1 MYIENI
7 KSPQDVKR
15 LNYEQ
20 LNSMCDELRNALL
33 EKLSAHGGHI
43 APNLGFLEATVAL
56 HYVFNSPVD
65 KFVFDVSH
73 QCYVHKMLTGRMEA
87 FTNPEKYDL
96 VSGYTEPSESEHD
109 LFIVG
114 HTSTSVSLA
123 CGVAKA
129 RDLKGGNYNV
139 IAVIGD
145 GSLSGGEAYEGLNNA
160 AEAGT
165 NMIIVV
171 NDNQMSIAENHGG
184 LYQNLKLLRET
195 NGKTECNFFKSM
207 GFDYVYL
214 NDGNDVEKLIATFKS
229 VKDTKHPVVVHIN
242 TLKGHGYK
250 FAEQDKETFHWGM
263 PFDLATGKPKV
274 SYDGE
279 NYSDLTAEY
288 LLSEMKKYPEIV
300 GITAGTPTVFG
311 FTPERRKKAGKQ
323 FVDVGIAEEHAV
335 ALASGVATNG
345 GKPVFG
351 VFSTFIQRAYDQLSQ
366 DLAINNSPAV
376 ILVFFGSLT
385 SMNDVTHLCFFDIPL
400 ICNIPNIVYLAPTS
414 KEEYFAMLNW
424 SMRQNERPVAIR
436 VPVNG
441 VIASHNPVDSD
452 YSDLNRYQINKKGSK
467 VAIIALGSFYELGE
481 KTVDVLHK
489 KYGIDA
495 TLINPRYISGIDSE
509 MLNSLKHDHKLVITL
524 EDGVLDGGF
533 GEKITRFYGNSDMK
547 VLNFGGKK
555 EFVDRFD
562 IDEFIRENHLT
573 AELIAED
580 VINAL
585 K

>member
-7 KSPQDVKR
+7 KSPQDVKC

-195 NGKTECNFFKSM
+195 NGKAECNFFKSM

-263 PFDLATGKPKV
+263 PFDLKTGNPK
-274 SYDGE
+274 YDFSGE
-279 NYSDLTAEY
+279 EDYSELTGEF
-288 LLSEMKKYPEIV
+288 LLEEMKK
-300 GITAGTPTVFG
+300 
-311 FTPERRKKAGKQ
+311 
-323 FVDVGIAEEHAV
+323 
-335 ALASGVATNG
+335 
-345 GKPVFG
+345 
-351 VFSTFIQRAYDQLSQ
+351 
-366 DLAINNSPAV
+366 DLV
-376 ILVFFGSLT
+376 
-385 SMNDVTHLCFFDIPL
+385 
-400 ICNIPNIVYLAPTS
+400 
-414 KEEYFAMLNW
+414 
-424 SMRQNERPVAIR
+424 
-436 VPVNG
+436 
-441 VIASHNPVDSD
+441 
-452 YSDLNRYQINKKGSK
+452 
-467 VAIIALGSFYELGE
+467 
-481 KTVDVLHK
+481 
-489 KYGIDA
+489 
-495 TLINPRYISGIDSE
+495 
-509 MLNSLKHDHKLVITL
+509 KL
-524 EDGVLDGGF
+524 LD
-533 GEKITRFYGNSDMK
+533 
-547 VLNFGGKK
+547 
-555 EFVDRFD
+555 
-562 IDEFIRENHLT
+562 
-573 AELIAED
+573 
-580 VINAL
+580 
-585 K
+585 